1 MAHIY
6 GIHAVLALLKNSP
19 KKAEQ
24 IYLLDNH
31 ANKTNPVYREIFDLI
46 QENHLACTIKNKK
59 ELDKLAANGNH
70 QGVLV
75 ILRQG
80 QSSGV
85 TKKTQLTEQGLIQ
98 WVRYSTGHLAED
110 ELLTEDFPQ
119 EKKQAVLILIL
130 DGVEDPHNLG
140 ACMRS
145 AEALG
150 VMAVVVPKHG
160 SVKNTAVVSKVAS
173 GAMEVLPLV
182 VVTNLAYFIEQ
193 IKAAGVWIVGASHEA
208 TQLVYQYDFKGP
220 VGIIL
225 GGEGKG
231 LRRLTQELCD
241 SLVKIPMLG
250 SVSSLNVSVATG
262 ITLYEAQRQ
271 RLSTNQRQ

>member
-1 MAHIY
+1 MAYIY
-6 GIHAVLALLKNSP
+6 GMHAVLALLKNSP
-19 KKAEQ
+19 HKADQ
-24 IYLLDNH
+24 LYFLDKH
-31 ANKTNPVYREIFDLI
+31 THKTNPVYLEIKTLMQSHGI
-46 QENHLACTIKNKK
+46 SSGLKTKK
-59 ELDKLAANGNH
+59 ELDHFATGGNH
-70 QGVLV
+70 QGVV
-75 ILRQG
+75 IKLR
-80 QSSGV
+80 SGAALDLD
-85 TKKTQLTEQGLIQ
+85 KKSKNTELSEQGLIQ
-98 WVRYSTGHLAED
+98 WVKYSTGQLAE
-110 ELLTEDFPQ
+110 EAFITEDFPKDRK
-119 EKKQAVLILIL
+119 EPVLILIL

-150 VMAVVVPKHG
+150 AMAVVVPKHG

-173 GAMEVLPLV
+173 GATEVLPLV

-193 IKAAGVWIVGASHEA
+193 IKEAGVWIVGASHEA
-208 TQLVYQYDFKGP
+208 SQLVYEYDFKGP

-250 SVSSLNVSVATG
+250 TVSSLNVSVATG

-271 RLSTNQRQ
+271 RLT

>member
-1 MAHIY
+1 MAYIY

-19 KKAEQ
+19 SKAEQ
-24 IYLLDNH
+24 IYLLDKH
-31 ANKTNPVYREIFDLI
+31 SNKTNPAYREIIDLI
-46 QENHLACTIKNKK
+46 QANGLSSGLKTKK
-59 ELDKLAANGNH
+59 ELDNLATGGNH
-70 QGVLV
+70 QGIVVKTRLV
-75 ILRQG
+75 ESTALG
-80 QSSGV
+80 
-85 TKKTQLTEQGLIQ
+85 KKSELSEQALIQ
-98 WVRYSTGHLAED
+98 WVKHSTGQLADD
-110 ELLTEDFPQ
+110 EFITEDFP
-119 EKKQAVLILIL
+119 KDRKQPVLILIL

-193 IKAAGVWIVGASHEA
+193 IKSAGVWIVGASHEA
-208 TQLVYQYDFKGP
+208 TQSVYQYDFKGP
-220 VGIIL
+220 VGIVL

-241 SLVKIPMLG
+241 SLVKIPMMG
-250 SVSSLNVSVATG
+250 TVSSLNVSVATG

-271 RLSTNQRQ
+271 RLSK

>member
-1 MAHIY
+1 MAYIY

-19 KKAEQ
+19 TKAEQ
-24 IYLLDNH
+24 IYLLDKH
-31 ANKTNPVYREIFDLI
+31 TNKTNPAYREIIELI
-46 QENHLACTIKNKK
+46 QANSLSSGLKTKK
-59 ELDKLAANGNH
+59 ELDSLATGGNH
-70 QGVLV
+70 QGIVVKTRLGD
-75 ILRQG
+75 LRA
-80 QSSGV
+80 SS
-85 TKKTQLTEQGLIQ
+85 KKTELTEQALIQ
-98 WVRYSTGHLAED
+98 WVKHATGQLGDD
-110 ELLTEDFPQ
+110 EFITEEFP
-119 EKKQAVLILIL
+119 KDHKQPVLILIL

-193 IKAAGVWIVGASHEA
+193 IKSAGVWIVGASHEA
-208 TQLVYQYDFKGP
+208 TQSVYQYDFKGP
-220 VGIIL
+220 VAIVL

-241 SLVKIPMLG
+241 SLVNIPMMG
-250 SVSSLNVSVATG
+250 TVSSLNVSVATG

-271 RLSTNQRQ
+271 RLSN